1 MSQED
6 YIKKNPVLKNQYRS
20 FMRRNIMLSKKG
32 SKLRPLREQLEID
45 SAKSRDKE
53 LAQLSKQAHDLL
65 KTLLS

>member
-1 MSQED
+1 
-6 YIKKNPVLKNQYRS
+6 
-20 FMRRNIMLSKKG
+20 MRRNIMLSKKG